1 MKLEKMSIKYKLFFY
16 LVLFAAVMLVML
28 WFFQIVFLDDFYRY
42 IKINN
47 IKSSAETIEKNIDN
61 DNLNVLLNSIAEQ
74 NQTYIRI
81 LNEDGSNVFS
91 SDAAPDSLIHRM
103 PGSELYQIYKSAEQ
117 NGGTLLD
124 FRSREEPKDILFKD
138 KHFEGNV
145 PKGMGKTDQSMIY
158 AKIVE
163 KQNGS
168 RVIII
173 LNSTITPVNATVDT
187 LRVQL
192 EYVTIITILMAL
204 GLALFISKRISKPII
219 KINTAAKEL
228 GKGNYETTF
237 EGRGYLEISELND
250 TLNYAAKELSKVEGL
265 RRELI
270 ANISHDLRTPLTM
283 ITGYGEVMRDLP
295 GENTPENVQIII
307 DEAKRLSTLVSDILD
322 ISKLQSGTQQ
332 LTCERFNLTRS
343 IEEILLRY
351 TKLTEQDGYRL
362 KLISSEDAWVNGDKI
377 KLSQVVYNLINNAI
391 TYTGPDKS
399 VTITQ
404 SIRRDSVRIEIA
416 DTGEGIA
423 EESLPLIWDRYYKVD
438 KAHKRAAIGTGLGLS
453 IVKTILDL
461 HKAEYG
467 VSSTVGQGSVFWF
480 QLKLDKTE

>member
-1 MKLEKMSIKYKLFFY
+1 MSIKYKLFFY

-124 FRSREEPKDILFKD
+124 FRSREEPKDMLFKD

-145 PKGMGKTDQSMIY
+145 PKGMGKIDQSMIY

-228 GKGNYETTF
+228 GKGNYETSF

-399 VTITQ
+399 VTISQ